1 MLLRSSIA
9 RQRYQSIAIAL
20 ISLGMVTTLLCV
32 GYLHLQ
38 SYTEDLKQLHTL
50 TNELEQVDMALLQ
63 LRSLENRYNLSRS
76 EENRRAFEQAKKK
89 LSYDLSQH
97 DNHELLSPTLLQ
109 ELHRLTSQLDQYHEL
124 LNKIDVMYHTYGK
137 SAHEGLYYE
146 SRQAALALETHIIDQ
161 QHLYTLLLNMRRW
174 EKDFQLRG
182 DDEYIQRFNFFAD
195 QLHKELQL
203 ADASQLELADAQLQ
217 LSVYR
222 QRHQSLVGV
231 SLMISDAQLQLE
243 QQVTDIGVSQQ
254 SIVRALKTLQAKG
267 IRHALNELRRY
278 LVSSGLVMIFIIV
291 YMLLSRL
298 FDWRIL
304 ANLVKDSRY
313 AISTLSEHSSDLST
327 RLHPPKTASLEVK
340 QLANAIN
347 IYIERL
353 QEMLQGVG
361 ATADRLGELSD
372 TGLALKQEIFAII
385 QQQLDAS
392 KEAAKH
398 LEASST
404 TLHSLGVR
412 SHRLSDNMTQASELT
427 QTSQDHVN
435 QLDHGMTQLQTQSCA
450 AAQSMRQLAGQVD
463 EINSVAEVIA
473 SIAEQTNLLALNAA
487 IEAARA
493 GESGRGFAVV
503 ADEVRSLA
511 QRTAESTSTIRQQV
525 ESIQKSCGDCV
536 TQVDNSAASVSSSIA
551 ISAQVSSEL
560 STIGSSI
567 NELRDE
573 GHMLAQ
579 ELQLLEGSSQQL
591 ASSNQSLCLDVSSS
605 ADKALQALTNDSDLS
620 QYTTHLRLLLRT
632 FDKTLEQQ
640 SDSLHHGDDTEL
652 F

>member
-20 ISLGMVTTLLCV
+20 ISLGMVTTLLSV
-32 GYLHLQ
+32 GYQHLEI
-38 SYTEDLKQLHTL
+38 YTEELKQLHTL
-50 TNELEQVDMALLQ
+50 ANELEQVDMALLQ
-63 LRSLENRYNLSRS
+63 LRSLENRYSLSRS

-89 LSYDLSQH
+89 LTHDLSQH
-97 DNHELLSPTLLQ
+97 DQHELLPALLLQ
-109 ELHRLTSQLDQYHEL
+109 KFHSLTGQLDQYHEL
-124 LNKIDVMYHTYGK
+124 LNKIDVMHHTYGK
-137 SAHEGLYYE
+137 STHDGLYNE
-146 SRQAALALETHIIDQ
+146 SRQAAQALEAYIIDQ
-161 QHLYTLLLNMRRW
+161 QDLYILLLNMRRW

-182 DDEYIQRFNFFAD
+182 GEEYIERFNFFAK
-195 QLHKELQL
+195 QLRKELEL
-203 ADASQLELADAQLQ
+203 GDASQFEQGAALQQ
-217 LSVYR
+217 LSLYR
-222 QRHQSLVGV
+222 QRHQSLVEV
-231 SLMISDAQLQLE
+231 SALIRDAQQQLE
-243 QQVTDIGVSQQ
+243 QLVGSIGQSQQ
-254 SIVRALKTLQAKG
+254 SIVQALKNLQANG
-267 IRHALNELRRY
+267 IRKALNDLRSY
-278 LVSSGLVMIFIIV
+278 LLSSGLVMIGIIV
-291 YMLLSRL
+291 YLLLSRL

-313 AISTLSEHSSDLST
+313 AISTLSENSSDLST
-327 RLHPPKTASLEVK
+327 RLHPPKTAILEVK
-340 QLANAIN
+340 QLANALN
-347 IYIERL
+347 TYIERL

-361 ATADRLGELSD
+361 STADRLGELSD
-372 TGLALKQEIFAII
+372 TGLSLKQEIFAII

-392 KEAAKH
+392 QQAAKH
-398 LEASST
+398 LEASSA
-404 TLHSLGVR
+404 TLHSLGER
-412 SHRLSDNMTQASELT
+412 SHRLSDHMAQASELT
-427 QTSQDHVN
+427 RTSKEQVN
-435 QLDHGMTQLQTQSCA
+435 QLDHQMTQLQTQSSA
-450 AAQSMRQLAGQVD
+450 AADSMRQLAEQVN

-536 TQVDNSAASVSSSIA
+536 TQVDSSAASVASSID
-551 ISAQVSSEL
+551 ISVQVSSEL
-560 STIGSSI
+560 NTIGTNI

-573 GHMLAQ
+573 GNMLAN

-591 ASSNQSLCLDVSSS
+591 ASSNQNLCVDVSNS

-620 QYTTHLRLLLRT
+620 QYTTHLRHLLRS

-640 SDSLHHGDDTEL
+640 TDGRHQGDDTEL